1 MYTLQE
7 RYSCR
12 AIVDATGQD
21 VCHIDKNGH
30 PEHGCITS
38 RGRTAAELLAIAQLI
53 AAAPELLAALHNL
66 VREND
71 EFGGCPQSSPAW
83 AVARAALAKARGQ
96 SL

>member
-30 PEHGCITS
+30 PEHGSITS

-53 AAAPELLAALHNL
+53 AAAPELLAACAIMAELPE
-66 VREND
+66 EN
-71 EFGGCPQSSPAW
+71 FAGCQVGA
-83 AVARAALAKARGQ
+83 AIRAARAALAKARGQ